1 MTMRVAILGAA
12 LALGAFAP
20 TVASA
25 AIPCSDIPKAQGF
38 VDRLRPGPN
47 TREAQRHLQ
56 AAKHARSPRRCSIE
70 LARVDHYARRSAA
83 ADRRLDR
90 ERR

>member
-1 MTMRVAILGAA
+1 MRNLIAAAA
-12 LALGAFAP
+12 LAVSVLTPAI
-20 TVASA
+20 ASA